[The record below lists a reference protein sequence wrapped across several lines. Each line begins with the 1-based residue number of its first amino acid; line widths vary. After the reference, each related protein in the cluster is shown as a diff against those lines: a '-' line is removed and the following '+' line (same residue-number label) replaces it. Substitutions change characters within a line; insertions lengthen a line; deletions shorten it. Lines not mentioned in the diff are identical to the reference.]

1 MTLSTEGNYPLF
13 ILMGTTLAMM
23 ATSSLGIFVG
33 SKIGDKIPEVFIKI
47 ASSFVIFIFGIFKLF
62 NVLPKEYL
70 SVLNASIFLLTISL
84 VEILLIKKTNKSKSH
99 RRNPITIKSSC
110 CTIIQANRNFKT
122 IPR

>member
-47 ASSFVIFIFGIFKLF
+47 ASSFVIFIFFGIFKLF

-84 VEILLIKKTNKSKSH
+84 VEILLIKKN
-99 RRNPITIKSSC
+99 
-110 CTIIQANRNFKT
+110 
-122 IPR
+122 

>member
-47 ASSFVIFIFGIFKLF
+47 ASSFVFLF
-62 NVLPKEYL
+62 FWY
-70 SVLNASIFLLTISL
+70 F
-84 VEILLIKKTNKSKSH
+84 
-99 RRNPITIKSSC
+99 
-110 CTIIQANRNFKT
+110 
-122 IPR
+122 